1 MSLETEMTFDLSQQT
16 LFGLGNRKQLLL
28 QSLNTMIVSGMLYTD
43 IAV

>member
-1 MSLETEMTFDLSQQT
+1 MTFDPSQQT
-16 LFGLGNRKQLLL
+16 LFSLGNRKQLLL